1 MRSITLGRH
10 LQILRLHSGLSQF
23 QLGRLIGV
31 TDKAISKWEND
42 EALPRVDHC
51 IKLARVFRVSLDDL
65 LQIEFEENKNTIDPE
80 DLSEGKEMPQDG

>member
-10 LQILRLHSGLSQF
+10 LQALRLQSGLSQF

-51 IKLARVFRVSLDDL
+51 IKLSKVFKVSLDDL
-65 LQIEFEENKNTIDPE
+65 LQMEFEENSDTKTDAFA
-80 DLSEGKEMPQDG
+80 GKEMPQDG